1 MKLVDLN
8 LLLYALNEDSPHHD
22 VALKWVEDS
31 LTGNEA
37 VALPW
42 VVILGFLRIS
52 TRRGVFSRPLT
63 PIQAAEVVDDWVA
76 RPAVTVLR
84 PGDEHWRILRD
95 LLLQAGMA
103 GNLTTDAHLAALAI
117 EYGACLYSADGDF
130 ARFRPSL
137 RYANPLE
144 RENV

>member
-1 MKLVDLN
+1 VKLVDLN

-22 VALKWVEDS
+22 VAHSWVEDT
-31 LTGNEA
+31 LAGQET

-42 VVILGFLRIS
+42 VVILGFLRIV
-52 TRRGVFSRPLT
+52 TRRGVFPRPLT
-63 PIQAAEVVDDWVA
+63 PAQAAEVVDDWLQ
-76 RPAVTVLR
+76 RPVVTVLR
-84 PGDEHWRILRD
+84 PGDEHWRILRG

-130 ARFRPSL
+130 ARFRPAL

-144 RENV
+144 